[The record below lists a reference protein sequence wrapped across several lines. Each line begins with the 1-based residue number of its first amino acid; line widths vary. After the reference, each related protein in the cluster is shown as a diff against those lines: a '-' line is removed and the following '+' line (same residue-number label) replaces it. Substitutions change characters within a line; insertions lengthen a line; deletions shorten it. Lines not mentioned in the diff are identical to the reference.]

1 MKKIFTLSV
10 FAFFAAILFAGC
22 VKDGNYGNSESYW
35 LSKERGEVV
44 YSDNYCSY
52 FVVETN
58 LGYNVVHSND
68 GYKPFEQSILYGN
81 FSSRGTRE
89 IYNRSTGVTF
99 YATVTDYWLSYAEA
113 QDALDYYCPLKNG
126 AARTFSKADNGKGTQ
141 TFTPK

>member
-10 FAFFAAILFAGC
+10 FAFFAAIFLAGC
-22 VKDGNYGNSESYW
+22 VKDGYYGNNESYW

-44 YSDNYCSY
+44 YTDNYCSY
-52 FVVETN
+52 FVVQTN
-58 LGYNVVHSND
+58 FGYNIVHSND
-68 GYKPFEQSILYGN
+68 GYKPFEQGILYGD

-89 IYNRSTGVTF
+89 FYNRSTGITF

-141 TFTPK
+141 TFTPQ